1 MTWREPNDFERCIL
15 DDVKTAWP
23 KEIIAL
29 ARCLALAPRIE
40 PLLLRNAR
48 LHFVPKAQA
57 EVESLLWFSPL
68 VAARSTSEIVFHL
81 GVSKT
86 LAQEC
91 EDEERKA
98 YWEFTQKHTRH
109 WSAEDRLERDLRYY
123 ALQQD
128 QAKLTQGLREIL
140 RRIHA
145 ESGENSL
152 ALSRLVKRT
161 LSVIA
166 PKGSGNNE
174 AKWLAQYA
182 ALALGDAGA
191 WVQPG
196 EPQALPDWLRVKL
209 PDLPASIPKA
219 ELGLEIRADGR
230 NQVLHFVAADKAKDR
245 IPLPSPLPTQ
255 LHVASQ
261 GPGTWHT
268 VSLGTRIA
276 IIPPSQYLRLTTL
289 DGQQWDLRT
298 DNWQRG
304 KADVENAGPRWR
316 EGGEIEPEPP
326 SKTDSVLETESVLG
340 EGEFSP
346 EIQSLLAEIDNPGT
360 TPPRRLE
367 IGDRLAEFGTSNR

>member
-1 MTWREPNDFERCIL
+1 M
-15 DDVKTAWP
+15 
-23 KEIIAL
+23 